1 MFLNGTATAEIY
13 WYRHPLFL
21 HDAVP
26 NSGGERVA
34 ARLDPTISLI
44 GGGEASLLLAGQSS
58 QTFSH
63 GRLASFNA
71 RATDWLPSIGKRH
84 GFPLHEAFREEQ
96 LEQQERDRKS
106 VV

>member
-1 MFLNGTATAEIY
+1 MAAGTALGVLEDGL
-13 WYRHPLFL
+13 P
-21 HDAVP
+21 
-26 NSGGERVA
+26 GGERVA
-34 ARLDPTISLI
+34 ARLDPTLSRI

-71 RATDWLPSIGKRH
+71 GATDLLPSIGKRH

-106 VV
+106 TRLNSSH